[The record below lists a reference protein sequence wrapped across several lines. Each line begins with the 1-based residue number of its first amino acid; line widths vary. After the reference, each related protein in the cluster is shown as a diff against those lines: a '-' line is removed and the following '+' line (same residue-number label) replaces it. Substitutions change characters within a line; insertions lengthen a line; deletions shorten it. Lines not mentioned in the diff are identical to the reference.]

1 MSSVVGRESEIAVV
15 EAFLAESDRGD
26 RALAILGDPGIGK
39 TTLWDEAVRQ
49 AKDRGAVVLEA
60 RPAESEAR
68 LSFSGLTD
76 LLSPVAPEHVAVLPG
91 PQRRALDVALLRVE
105 ADRPPERRLVG
116 TALLSLIRALA
127 ADREVVL
134 AIDDVQWLDPPSA
147 GATEFAIRRLTD
159 EPVRAILSLRSGSAD
174 LLDHI
179 VRGEGLR
186 RLELGPLSVA
196 ALHRVVA
203 ERLKRTFPRPTLVR
217 IAQASAGNPLHAL
230 EIARLL
236 GRDVQ
241 GSPGLPVPESLQTL
255 VADRVRSLPARTR
268 DALLRASA
276 LARPDLSLVDAQALA
291 AAEEAGLVRIGS
303 DRRVEFV
310 HPLFAS
316 AVYSSAPRGRRREIH
331 RALAEV
337 VRDPEEIA
345 RHLALACEDRDAGV
359 ADIVQGAAHRARSR
373 GAPDT
378 AAELTDLALGL
389 VPEGSSSV
397 NELRLE
403 LAQHLYHAGDFQRA
417 SAVLEELR
425 RDLAPG
431 DLLAHALLTLAEIDY
446 WRKGESAAV
455 VLAEEALRTAREGL
469 VRGRCQAA
477 IAMYAGTVSLTKAA
491 AAARA
496 ALELLEALPD
506 AEPGLVAGALGARVR
521 ADLFLGE
528 GFDAAAAK
536 RAHSLEGEAP
546 PAAVDSRVI
555 FKLGQ
560 WLRYVDDLDGARA
573 RLAESEQAARD
584 EGDDSSLANIL
595 LNRVVVETWAGR
607 WGHAA
612 ELTGQMSD
620 AFEQLGVE
628 PEGIDPWRA
637 YVDAHAGRLD
647 TVRAAAG
654 QRPREP
660 IIAMIWSR
668 CHGLAELASGEL
680 EPADRHLSE
689 ALAELDLV
697 DFREPAIWRVDGDAI
712 EAAVA
717 VGDVDRAERIVIRF
731 EERAARSRIPWSLAV
746 SARCRGLLLAA
757 QGDLDAAAE
766 ALQRALV
773 EHERSPVPFERART
787 LLVQGQVLRRLKKKR
802 EARTALEES
811 LAVLRNLG
819 AEAWVARAEGELRRV
834 AVRRAPDDLSATELR
849 IAHLAAT
856 GLTNRAIAAEVFVTQ
871 KTVEANLARAY
882 RKLGIRSRAQLARA
896 LDSRE
901 VSS

>member
-1 MSSVVGRESEIAVV
+1 M
-15 EAFLAESDRGD
+15 
-26 RALAILGDPGIGK
+26 
-39 TTLWDEAVRQ
+39 
-49 AKDRGAVVLEA
+49 
-60 RPAESEAR
+60 
-68 LSFSGLTD
+68 
-76 LLSPVAPEHVAVLPG
+76 
-91 PQRRALDVALLRVE
+91 
-105 ADRPPERRLVG
+105 
-116 TALLSLIRALA
+116 
-127 ADREVVL
+127 
-134 AIDDVQWLDPPSA
+134 
-147 GATEFAIRRLTD
+147 
-159 EPVRAILSLRSGSAD
+159 
-174 LLDHI
+174 
-179 VRGEGLR
+179 
-186 RLELGPLSVA
+186 
-196 ALHRVVA
+196 
-203 ERLKRTFPRPTLVR
+203 
-217 IAQASAGNPLHAL
+217 
-230 EIARLL
+230 
-236 GRDVQ
+236 
-241 GSPGLPVPESLQTL
+241 
-255 VADRVRSLPARTR
+255 
-268 DALLRASA
+268 
-276 LARPDLSLVDAQALA
+276 
-291 AAEEAGLVRIGS
+291 
-303 DRRVEFV
+303 
-310 HPLFAS
+310 
-316 AVYSSAPRGRRREIH
+316 
-331 RALAEV
+331 
-337 VRDPEEIA
+337 
-345 RHLALACEDRDAGV
+345 
-359 ADIVQGAAHRARSR
+359 
-373 GAPDT
+373 
-378 AAELTDLALGL
+378 
-389 VPEGSSSV
+389 
-397 NELRLE
+397 
-403 LAQHLYHAGDFQRA
+403 
-417 SAVLEELR
+417 LEELR

-455 VLAEEALRTAREGL
+455 VLAEEALRRAREGL

-477 IAMYAGTVSLTKAA
+477 IAMYAGTVSLTKAQPRRVLRSSCSRRSPR
-491 AAARA
+491 RA
-496 ALELLEALPD
+496 
-506 AEPGLVAGALGARVR
+506 GSVAGALGARVR
-521 ADLFLGE
+521 VDLFLGE

-668 CHGLAELASGEL
+668 CRRWPSWPPASWNPPTVTSRRRWPSSTWWTSASRRSGASMGTRSRQPSPSATL
-680 EPADRHLSE
+680 
-689 ALAELDLV
+689 
-697 DFREPAIWRVDGDAI
+697 
-712 EAAVA
+712 
-717 VGDVDRAERIVIRF
+717 DRAERIVIRF

-856 GLTNRAIAAEVFVTQ
+856 GLTNRAIAAEVFVAQ

-882 RKLGIRSRAQLARA
+882 RKLGIRSRAPARPGTGLARGLILGA
-896 LDSRE
+896 RRIAFASVGSPHRDRSRGG
-901 VSS
+901 